1 MNMLLSILVDGVS
14 YGMILFIISIGLSIT
29 MGLMRVVNMAHGG
42 FAMLGGFIAAAI
54 MAWASARF
62 EAALALAVV
71 AVALISLPIERLL
84 MRQVYGRHV
93 LDQALLSIGIIY
105 IIVAGANLLFGA
117 SLTTLRIPG
126 YLTGWVTIGTHTIPK
141 YRIFVT
147 VAGLIVVT
155 LLWLAIERTSFGV
168 RIRAAVDNSAIAQT
182 VGINTS
188 QLYAIAF
195 AVGAALAG
203 LGGIIGA
210 QIMPMESTYALK
222 YLVLMLAV
230 VTVGGMGTVT
240 GTFAAALLL
249 GLANTA
255 AIYLV
260 PSMASVAF
268 YIAMFLVLTLRPQGL
283 FGRSA

>member
-1 MNMLLSILVDGVS
+1 MNVLLSILVDGVS

-42 FAMLGGFIAAAI
+42 FAMLGGFMAAAI
-54 MAWASARF
+54 MAWAGARF
-62 EAALALAVV
+62 EAALALATVG
-71 AVALISLPIERLL
+71 VALVSVPIERLL

-93 LDQALLSIGIIY
+93 LDQALLSIGLIY
-105 IIVAGANLLFGA
+105 IIVAGANLLFGG
-117 SLTTLRIPG
+117 SITTLRIPQ

-147 VAGLIVVT
+147 IAGLIVVT

-195 AVGAALAG
+195 AVGAALAA

-283 FGRSA
+283 FGRSV

>member
-42 FAMLGGFIAAAI
+42 FAMLGGFMAAAI
-54 MAWASARF
+54 MAWAGTRF
-62 EAALALAVV
+62 EAALAAATV
-71 AVALISLPIERLL
+71 AVALISVPIERLL
-84 MRQVYGRHV
+84 VRQVYGRHV
-93 LDQALLSIGIIY
+93 LDQALLSIGLIY

-117 SLTTLRIPG
+117 SITTLQIPH
-126 YLTGWVTIGTHTIPK
+126 YLTGWVAIGNHTIPK
-141 YRIFVT
+141 YRLFVT
-147 VAGLIVVT
+147 VAGLIIVA
-155 LLWLAIERTSFGV
+155 LLWVAIERTSFGV

-195 AVGAALAG
+195 AVGAALAA

-283 FGRSA
+283 FGRSL

>member
-1 MNMLLSILVDGVS
+1 MNLLISILVDGIS

-42 FAMLGGFIAAAI
+42 FAMLGGFFAAAI
-54 MAWASARF
+54 MAWLGLSF
-62 EAALALAVV
+62 AAGLAIATVVV
-71 AVALISLPIERLL
+71 ALVSVPIERYL
-84 MRQVYGRHV
+84 MRLVYGRHV
-93 LDQALLSIGIIY
+93 LDQALLSIGMIY
-105 IIVAGANLLFGA
+105 IIIAAANLLFG
-117 SLTTLRIPG
+117 SSITTLQIPHA
-126 YLTGWVTIGTHTIPK
+126 LTGWVTIGQHTMPK
-141 YRIFVT
+141 YRIFII
-147 VAGLIVVT
+147 VAGLIV
-155 LLWLAIERTSFGV
+155 LGFLWFAIERTSFGV
-168 RIRAAVDNSAIAQT
+168 RVRAAVDNSAIAQS

-188 QLYAIAF
+188 LLYSVAF
-195 AVGAALAG
+195 AIGAGLAA

-222 YLVLMLAV
+222 YLVLVLAV

-240 GTFAAALLL
+240 GSFAAALLL
-249 GLANTA
+249 GLVNTA

-260 PSMASVAF
+260 PSLASVAF

>member
-1 MNMLLSILVDGVS
+1 MNLLISILVDGIS

-42 FAMLGGFIAAAI
+42 VARLGGFFAAAI
-54 MAWASARF
+54 MAWLGLSF
-62 EAALALAVV
+62 AAGLAIATVVV
-71 AVALISLPIERLL
+71 ALVSVPIERYL
-84 MRQVYGRHV
+84 MRLVYGRHV
-93 LDQALLSIGIIY
+93 LDQALLSIGMIY
-105 IIVAGANLLFGA
+105 IIIAAANLLFG
-117 SLTTLRIPG
+117 SSITTLQIPHA
-126 YLTGWVTIGTHTIPK
+126 LTGWVTIGQHTMPK
-141 YRIFVT
+141 YRIFII
-147 VAGLIVVT
+147 VAGLIV
-155 LLWLAIERTSFGV
+155 LGFLWFAIERTSFGV
-168 RIRAAVDNSAIAQT
+168 RVRAAVDNSAIAQS

-188 QLYAIAF
+188 LLYSVAF
-195 AVGAALAG
+195 AIGAGLAA

-222 YLVLMLAV
+222 YLVLVLAV

-240 GTFAAALLL
+240 GSFAAALLL
-249 GLANTA
+249 GLVNTA

-260 PSMASVAF
+260 PSLASVAF

>member
-1 MNMLLSILVDGVS
+1 
-14 YGMILFIISIGLSIT
+14 MILFIISIGLSIT

-54 MAWASARF
+54 MAWLGFSFA
-62 EAALALAVV
+62 AALGVATVV
-71 AVALISLPIERLL
+71 VALISVPIERYL
-84 MRQVYGRHV
+84 MRLVYRRHV
-93 LDQALLSIGIIY
+93 LDQALLSIGMIY
-105 IIVAGANLLFGA
+105 IIIAGANLLFG
-117 SLTTLRIPG
+117 SSITTLQIPHA
-126 YLTGWVTIGTHTIPK
+126 LTGWVTIGDHTMPK
-141 YRIFVT
+141 YRIFIII
-147 VAGLIVVT
+147 AGLVVLA

-168 RIRAAVDNSAIAQT
+168 RVRAAVDNSAIAQS

-188 QLYAIAF
+188 LLYSVAF
-195 AVGAALAG
+195 GIGAGLAA

-222 YLVLMLAV
+222 YLVLVLAV

-240 GTFAAALLL
+240 GSFAAALLL
-249 GLANTA
+249 GLINTA

-260 PSMASVAF
+260 PSLASVAF

>member
-1 MNMLLSILVDGVS
+1 M
-14 YGMILFIISIGLSIT
+14 
-29 MGLMRVVNMAHGG
+29 
-42 FAMLGGFIAAAI
+42 
-54 MAWASARF
+54 
-62 EAALALAVV
+62 
-71 AVALISLPIERLL
+71 
-84 MRQVYGRHV
+84 
-93 LDQALLSIGIIY
+93 
-105 IIVAGANLLFGA
+105 FGA
-117 SLTTLRIPG
+117 SITTLQIPY
-126 YLTGWVTIGTHTIPK
+126 YLTGWVAIGSHTIPK
-141 YRIFVT
+141 YRLFVT

-188 QLYAIAF
+188 QLYAVAF
-195 AVGAALAG
+195 AVGAALAA

-283 FGRSA
+283 FGRSL

>member
-1 MNMLLSILVDGVS
+1 MNMLLSIVVDGVS

-54 MAWASARF
+54 MAWAGARF
-62 EAALALAVV
+62 EAALALAIV
-71 AVALISLPIERLL
+71 AVALLSVPIERLL

-105 IIVAGANLLFGA
+105 IIVAGANLLFGG
-117 SLTTLRIPG
+117 SITTLRIPS

-141 YRIFVT
+141 YRIFVS
-147 VAGLIVVT
+147 VAGLFVVSV
-155 LLWLAIERTSFGV
+155 LWLAIERTSFGV

-195 AVGAALAG
+195 GAALAA

-283 FGRSA
+283 FGRSV

>member
-1 MNMLLSILVDGVS
+1 MNLLISILVDGVS

-42 FAMLGGFIAAAI
+42 FAMLGGFFAAAI
-54 MAWASARF
+54 MAWLGLSFA
-62 EAALALAVV
+62 AALAIATVVV
-71 AVALISLPIERLL
+71 ALVSVPIERYL
-84 MRQVYGRHV
+84 MRLVYGRHV
-93 LDQALLSIGIIY
+93 LDQALLSIGMIY
-105 IIVAGANLLFGA
+105 IIIAAANLLFG
-117 SLTTLRIPG
+117 SSITTLQIPHA
-126 YLTGWVTIGTHTIPK
+126 LTGWVTIGQHTMPK
-141 YRIFVT
+141 YRIFII
-147 VAGLIVVT
+147 VAGLIV
-155 LLWLAIERTSFGV
+155 LGFLWFAIERTSFGV
-168 RIRAAVDNSAIAQT
+168 RVRAAVDNSAIAQS

-188 QLYAIAF
+188 LLYSVAF
-195 AVGAALAG
+195 AIGAGLAA

-222 YLVLMLAV
+222 YLVLVLAV

-240 GTFAAALLL
+240 GSFAAALLL
-249 GLANTA
+249 GLVNTA

-260 PSMASVAF
+260 PSLASVAF

>member
-1 MNMLLSILVDGVS
+1 MNLLISILVDGIS

-42 FAMLGGFIAAAI
+42 FAMLGGFFAAAI
-54 MAWASARF
+54 MAWLGLSF
-62 EAALALAVV
+62 AAGLAIATVVV
-71 AVALISLPIERLL
+71 ALVSVPIERYL
-84 MRQVYGRHV
+84 MRLVYGRHE
-93 LDQALLSIGIIY
+93 LDQALLSIGMIY
-105 IIVAGANLLFGA
+105 IIIAAANLLFG
-117 SLTTLRIPG
+117 SSITTLQIPHA
-126 YLTGWVTIGTHTIPK
+126 LTGWVTIGQHTMPK
-141 YRIFVT
+141 YRIFII
-147 VAGLIVVT
+147 VAGLIV
-155 LLWLAIERTSFGV
+155 LGFLWFAIERTSFGV
-168 RIRAAVDNSAIAQT
+168 RVRAAVDNSAIAQS

-188 QLYAIAF
+188 LLYSVAF
-195 AVGAALAG
+195 AIGAGLAA

-222 YLVLMLAV
+222 YLVLVLAV

-240 GTFAAALLL
+240 GSFAAALLL
-249 GLANTA
+249 GLVNTA

-260 PSMASVAF
+260 PSLASVAF

>member
-1 MNMLLSILVDGVS
+1 MNLLISILVDGVS

-42 FAMLGGFIAAAI
+42 FAMLGGFFAAAI
-54 MAWASARF
+54 MAWLGLSFVAG
-62 EAALALAVV
+62 LAIATVVV
-71 AVALISLPIERLL
+71 ALVSVPIERYL
-84 MRQVYGRHV
+84 MRLVYGRHV
-93 LDQALLSIGIIY
+93 LDQALLSIGMIY
-105 IIVAGANLLFGA
+105 IIIAGANLLFG
-117 SLTTLRIPG
+117 SSITTLQIPQ
-126 YLTGWVTIGTHTIPK
+126 YLTGWVTIGEHTMPK
-141 YRIFVT
+141 YRIFIII
-147 VAGLIVVT
+147 AGLIVLA

-168 RIRAAVDNSAIAQT
+168 RVRAAVDNSAIAQS

-188 QLYAIAF
+188 LLYSVAF
-195 AVGAALAG
+195 AIGAGLAA

-222 YLVLMLAV
+222 YLVLVLAV

-240 GTFAAALLL
+240 GSFVAALLL
-249 GLANTA
+249 GLINTA

-260 PSMASVAF
+260 PSLASVAF

-283 FGRSA
+283 FGRSV

>member
-42 FAMLGGFIAAAI
+42 FAMLGGFMAAAI
-54 MAWASARF
+54 MAWAGTRF
-62 EAALALAVV
+62 EAALAAASV
-71 AVALISLPIERLL
+71 AVALISVPIERLL
-84 MRQVYGRHV
+84 VRQVYGRHV
-93 LDQALLSIGIIY
+93 LDQALLSIGLIY

-117 SLTTLRIPG
+117 SITTLQIPH
-126 YLTGWVTIGTHTIPK
+126 YLTGWVAIGNHTIPK
-141 YRIFVT
+141 YRLFVT
-147 VAGLIVVT
+147 VAGLIIVA
-155 LLWLAIERTSFGV
+155 LLWVAIERTSFGV

-195 AVGAALAG
+195 AVGAALAA

-283 FGRSA
+283 FGRSL

>member
-1 MNMLLSILVDGVS
+1 MNMLLSILIDGVS

-54 MAWASARF
+54 MAWAGARF
-62 EAALALAVV
+62 EAALALATV
-71 AVALISLPIERLL
+71 AVALLSLPIERFL

-93 LDQALLSIGIIY
+93 LDQALLSIGLIY
-105 IIVAGANLLFGA
+105 IIVAGANLLFGG
-117 SLTTLRIPG
+117 SITTLQIPR
-126 YLTGWVTIGTHTIPK
+126 YLTGWVAIGTHTIPK

-147 VAGLIVVT
+147 IAGLIVVT
-155 LLWLAIERTSFGV
+155 LLWFAIERTSFGV

-188 QLYAIAF
+188 RLYAIAF
-195 AVGAALAG
+195 SVGAALAA

>member
-1 MNMLLSILVDGVS
+1 MNLLISILVDGVS

-42 FAMLGGFIAAAI
+42 FAMLGGFFAAAI
-54 MAWASARF
+54 MAWLGLSF
-62 EAALALAVV
+62 AAGLAIATVVV
-71 AVALISLPIERLL
+71 ALVSVPIERYL
-84 MRQVYGRHV
+84 MRLVYGRHV
-93 LDQALLSIGIIY
+93 LDQALLSIGMIY
-105 IIVAGANLLFGA
+105 IIIAAANLLFG
-117 SLTTLRIPG
+117 SSITTLQIPHA
-126 YLTGWVTIGTHTIPK
+126 LTGWVTIGQHTMPK
-141 YRIFVT
+141 YRIFII
-147 VAGLIVVT
+147 VAGLIV
-155 LLWLAIERTSFGV
+155 LGFLWFAIERTSFGV
-168 RIRAAVDNSAIAQT
+168 RVRAAVDNSAIAQS

-188 QLYAIAF
+188 LLYSVAF
-195 AVGAALAG
+195 AIGAGLAA

-222 YLVLMLAV
+222 YLVLVLAV

-240 GTFAAALLL
+240 GSFAAALLL
-249 GLANTA
+249 GLVNTA

-260 PSMASVAF
+260 PSLASVAF

>member
-1 MNMLLSILVDGVS
+1 MSLLLSILVDGVS

-42 FAMLGGFIAAAI
+42 FAMLGGFMAAAV
-54 MAWASARF
+54 MAWAGARF
-62 EAALALAVV
+62 EAALALATVGV
-71 AVALISLPIERLL
+71 AAVSVPIERLL

-93 LDQALLSIGIIY
+93 LDQALLSIGLIY
-105 IIVAGANLLFGA
+105 IIVAGANLLFGG
-117 SLTTLRIPG
+117 SITTLRIPS
-126 YLTGWVTIGTHTIPK
+126 YLTGWVAIGTHTIPK

-147 VAGLIVVT
+147 IAGLIVVT

-168 RIRAAVDNSAIAQT
+168 RLRAAVDNSAIAQT

-195 AVGAALAG
+195 AVGAALAA

>member
-1 MNMLLSILVDGVS
+1 MHMLLSILVDGVS

-42 FAMLGGFIAAAI
+42 FAMLGGFIAAAV
-54 MAWASARF
+54 MAWAGARF
-62 EAALALAVV
+62 EAALAAATV
-71 AVALISLPIERLL
+71 AVALISVPIERLL

-93 LDQALLSIGIIY
+93 LDQALLSIGLIY
-105 IIVAGANLLFGA
+105 IVVAGANLLFGA
-117 SLTTLRIPG
+117 SITTLQIPH
-126 YLTGWVTIGTHTIPK
+126 YLTGWVDIGGHTVPK
-141 YRIFVT
+141 YRLFVT

-195 AVGAALAG
+195 AVGAALAA

-268 YIAMFLVLTLRPQGL
+268 YLAMFLVLTLRPQGL
-283 FGRSA
+283 FGRSV